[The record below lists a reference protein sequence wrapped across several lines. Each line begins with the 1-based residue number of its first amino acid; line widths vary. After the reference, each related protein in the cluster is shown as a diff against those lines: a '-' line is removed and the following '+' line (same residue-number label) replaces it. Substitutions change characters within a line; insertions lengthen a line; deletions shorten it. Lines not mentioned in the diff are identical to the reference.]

1 MANLIDHK
9 KWAITGGTRKES
21 TFTLINGSMKQSIAV
36 PGDETKYK
44 LEFNCLEIVN
54 PKSYFLFKVVT
65 LGGKHTY
72 LVPVNFLGPKSIE
85 IEFVTDI
92 RTMDIAL
99 IGSLTVSDIN
109 FCENGTLTQSQK
121 DSISKVESESD
132 KWDRIVDVT
141 NEQGNL
147 IASRLEGSI
156 NNALNSIFGGNGTME
171 IIDGT
176 IMFRDG
182 ATDAVSTMAMRINF
196 AGLAIADS
204 KKSDGSWDWKTFGTG
219 QGFTADYMTTGTL
232 SAITIDGVT
241 ITATDIVGGKITG
254 AVIDGGTTKEGII
267 KGYKIIGSTVI
278 AGDEAK
284 GNYISITPNTPF
296 RVYENNKVMIEIYSS
311 SDGGYMSICNINGE
325 ELYRVECDST
335 NRGCVMVTSPFIAT
349 ETGLFSLRT
358 NGRQEYGRSNNGAIL
373 LDASRRGSS
382 VANGGILLKTNDR
395 ISREVPDGDIE
406 MYSSGNVFVKVG
418 YSGWQSPNR
427 MTIDGH
433 VYCYGDMTVEGTL
446 TAPTRLSSK
455 NISELEVRNMELEE
469 QLIQEGLAR
478 SELEITLMEKGV
490 L

>member
-21 TFTLINGSMKQSIAV
+21 TFTLTNGSMKQSIAV

-72 LVPVNFLGPKSIE
+72 LVPVNFLGPNSIE

-99 IGSLTVSDIN
+99 IGSLTVADIN

-121 DSISKVESESD
+121 DSISKVESESE

-182 ATDAVSTMAMRINF
+182 ATDAASTMAMRINF

-204 KKSDGSWDWKTFGTG
+204 KKPDGTWDWKTFGTG

-254 AVIDGGTTKEGII
+254 AVIDGGTTKEGVI
-267 KGYKIIGSTVI
+267 KGYKIIGSEVI
-278 AGDEAK
+278 GGDSNGVHTLIAPGAPFKIKRGSNGIVAELWAHEVGGGSYLRLYGLEDLEGSEPKIELRSGGTFSSLNANKTSLDINVTAYAGQKASGRMNINVDKEFMVNKDGKMWIGVA
-284 GNYISITPNTPF
+284 
-296 RVYENNKVMIEIYSS
+296 ENNVCYFGQS
-311 SDGGYMSICNINGE
+311 
-325 ELYRVECDST
+325 
-335 NRGCVMVTSPFIAT
+335 GCQTYI
-349 ETGLFSLRT
+349 
-358 NGRQEYGRSNNGAIL
+358 
-373 LDASRRGSS
+373 
-382 VANGGILLKTNDR
+382 
-395 ISREVPDGDIE
+395 DGD
-406 MYSSGNVFVKVG
+406 
-418 YSGWQSPNR
+418 
-427 MTIDGH
+427 
-433 VYCYGDMTVEGTL
+433 VYLEN
-446 TAPTRLSSK
+446 PKSLSL
-455 NISELEVRNMELEE
+455 SELEVRNLELEYE
-469 QLIQEGLAR
+469 NRQLGLKQ
-478 SELEITLMEKGV
+478 SDMEVSLMERGI

>member
-21 TFTLINGSMKQSIAV
+21 TFTLTNGSMKQSIAV

-72 LVPVNFLGPKSIE
+72 LVPVNFLGPNSIE

-99 IGSLTVSDIN
+99 IGSLTVADIN

-121 DSISKVESESD
+121 DSISKVESESE

-182 ATDAVSTMAMRINF
+182 ATDAASTMAMRINF

-204 KKSDGSWDWKTFGTG
+204 KKPDGTWDWKTFGTG

-254 AVIDGGTTKEGII
+254 AVIDGGTTKEGVI
-267 KGYKIIGSTVI
+267 KGYAIEGGTVTGSTVI
-278 AGDEAK
+278 YSGDVET
-284 GNYISITPNTPF
+284 GNYILISPD
-296 RVYENNKVMIEIYSS
+296 NNIEIRKANKKLIDIFGAKGS
-311 SDGGYMSICNINGE
+311 GGYIKVFNVDGNETLRFWNDINTNYGRISSNNLRFAPSNDMYPNDRNSMFVSFGSGYKYIDIETDLFVSGTINGN
-325 ELYRVECDST
+325 T
-335 NRGCVMVTSPFIAT
+335 
-349 ETGLFSLRT
+349 
-358 NGRQEYGRSNNGAIL
+358 
-373 LDASRRGSS
+373 
-382 VANGGILLKTNDR
+382 
-395 ISREVPDGDIE
+395 
-406 MYSSGNVFVKVG
+406 MYS
-418 YSGWQSPNR
+418 R
-427 MTIDGH
+427 T
-433 VYCYGDMTVEGTL
+433 
-446 TAPTRLSSK
+446 
-455 NISELEVRNMELEE
+455 ISELEVSNMELK
-469 QLIQEGLAR
+469 QKLVNEGIAR
-478 SELEITLMEKGV
+478 SELEVTLMEKGV

>member
-21 TFTLINGSMKQSIAV
+21 TFTLTNGSMKQSIAV

-72 LVPVNFLGPKSIE
+72 LVPVNFLGPNSIE

-99 IGSLTVSDIN
+99 IGSLTVADIN

-132 KWDRIVDVT
+132 KWDRIADVT

-204 KKSDGSWDWKTFGTG
+204 KKSDGTWDWKTFGTG

-254 AVIDGGTTKEGII
+254 AVIDGGTTKEGVI

-278 AGDEAK
+278 GGNESGVYTKIDDANPLAVYRTTGKVAELWGAIDGSSYLNLYDKNGVEKFTISSGANQTSITQIQDTGSMYFNVNGELQITGHEGFKLYAWNRSSSPYIEVYRGYMNVGNPFIETYIDGSTVYINGAAK
-284 GNYISITPNTPF
+284 GLTFS
-296 RVYENNKVMIEIYSS
+296 EN
-311 SDGGYMSICNINGE
+311 
-325 ELYRVECDST
+325 
-335 NRGCVMVTSPFIAT
+335 
-349 ETGLFSLRT
+349 
-358 NGRQEYGRSNNGAIL
+358 
-373 LDASRRGSS
+373 
-382 VANGGILLKTNDR
+382 
-395 ISREVPDGDIE
+395 
-406 MYSSGNVFVKVG
+406 
-418 YSGWQSPNR
+418 
-427 MTIDGH
+427 
-433 VYCYGDMTVEGTL
+433 
-446 TAPTRLSSK
+446 
-455 NISELEVRNMELEE
+455 EVRMMELEYE
-469 QLIQEGLAR
+469 NRQLGLKQ
-478 SELEITLMEKGV
+478 SEMEVSLMERGV

>member
-1 MANLIDHK
+1 MANLIDNN
-9 KWAITGGTRKES
+9 KWYLTGGTRKDS
-21 TFTLINGSMKQSIAV
+21 TFTLANGSMKQSIAFS
-36 PGDETKYK
+36 GDETKYK

-72 LVPVNFLGPKSIE
+72 LVPVNFLGPNSIE

-99 IGSLTVSDIN
+99 IGSLTVADIN

-121 DSISKVESESD
+121 DAISKVESESD
-132 KWDRIVDVT
+132 KWDRIDKVT
-141 NEQGNL
+141 TEQGNL
-147 IASRLEGSI
+147 VASRLEGSI

-204 KKSDGSWDWKTFGTG
+204 KKSDGTWDWKTFGTG

-254 AVIDGGTTKEGII
+254 AVIDGGTTKEGVI

-278 AGDEAK
+278 GGNESGVYTKIDDTNPLAVYRAAG
-284 GNYISITPNTPF
+284 
-296 RVYENNKVMIEIYSS
+296 KVA
-311 SDGGYMSICNINGE
+311 
-325 ELYRVECDST
+325 ELW
-335 NRGCVMVTSPFIAT
+335 G
-349 ETGLFSLRT
+349 
-358 NGRQEYGRSNNGAIL
+358 
-373 LDASRRGSS
+373 
-382 VANGGILLKTNDR
+382 
-395 ISREVPDGDIE
+395 
-406 MYSSGNVFVKVG
+406 
-418 YSGWQSPNR
+418 
-427 MTIDGH
+427 TIDGSSYLNLYERNGTQKYS
-433 VYCYGDMTVEGTL
+433 VASGAGTTSTTTIRDTGSLETTANKLMSFNGVEGFKVYAWGKTDPYIEIHSGFIGVGNPFAETWIDGSKVYINGTVKGVTL
-446 TAPTRLSSK
+446 
-455 NISELEVRNMELEE
+455 SELEVANMELQAEN
-469 QLIQEGLAR
+469 QLLALKQ
-478 SELEITLMEKGV
+478 SELEVTLMEKGV

>member
-1 MANLIDHK
+1 MANLIDYN

-21 TFTLINGSMKQSIAV
+21 TFTLTNGSMKQSIAV

-72 LVPVNFLGPKSIE
+72 LVPVNFLGPNSIE

-92 RTMDIAL
+92 RTVDIAL
-99 IGSLTVSDIN
+99 IGSLTVADIN

-204 KKSDGSWDWKTFGTG
+204 KKPDGSWDWKTFGTG

-254 AVIDGGTTKEGII
+254 AVIDGGTTKEGVI
-267 KGYKIIGSTVI
+267 KGYAIEGGTVTGSTVI
-278 AGDEAK
+278 YSGDVET
-284 GNYISITPNTPF
+284 GNYILISPDDN
-296 RVYENNKVMIEIYSS
+296 IEIRKANKKLIDIFGAKGS
-311 SDGGYMSICNINGE
+311 GGYIKVFNVDGNETLRFWNDINTNYGRISSNNLRFAPSNDMYPNDRNSMFVSFGSGYRYIDIETDLFVSGTINGN
-325 ELYRVECDST
+325 T
-335 NRGCVMVTSPFIAT
+335 
-349 ETGLFSLRT
+349 
-358 NGRQEYGRSNNGAIL
+358 
-373 LDASRRGSS
+373 
-382 VANGGILLKTNDR
+382 
-395 ISREVPDGDIE
+395 
-406 MYSSGNVFVKVG
+406 MYS
-418 YSGWQSPNR
+418 R
-427 MTIDGH
+427 T
-433 VYCYGDMTVEGTL
+433 
-446 TAPTRLSSK
+446 
-455 NISELEVRNMELEE
+455 ISELEVSNMELK
-469 QLIQEGLAR
+469 QKLVNEGIAR
-478 SELEITLMEKGV
+478 SELEVTLMEKGV

>member
-1 MANLIDHK
+1 MANLIDYN
-9 KWAITGGTRKES
+9 KWTITDGTRKEC
-21 TFTLINGSMKQSIAV
+21 TFTLTNGSMKQSIAV

-65 LGGKHTY
+65 LDGKHTY
-72 LVPVNFLGPKSIE
+72 LVPVNFLGPNSIE
-85 IEFVTDI
+85 IELVQDI
-92 RTMDIAL
+92 RTIEVVL
-99 IGSLTVSDIN
+99 IGSLTVTDIN
-109 FCENGTLTQSQK
+109 FFENGTLTQSQK
-121 DSISKVESESD
+121 DSISKVESESE

-204 KKSDGSWDWKTFGTG
+204 KKPDGSWDWKTFGTG

-254 AVIDGGTTKEGII
+254 AIIDGGTTKEGVI

-278 AGDEAK
+278 G
-284 GNYISITPNTPF
+284 GNESGVYTKIDDANPLAVYRTTGKVAELWGAIDGSSYLNLYDKNGVEKFTISSGANQTSITQ
-296 RVYENNKVMIEIYSS
+296 IQ
-311 SDGGYMSICNINGE
+311 D
-325 ELYRVECDST
+325 
-335 NRGCVMVTSPFIAT
+335 
-349 ETGLFSLRT
+349 
-358 NGRQEYGRSNNGAIL
+358 
-373 LDASRRGSS
+373 
-382 VANGGILLKTNDR
+382 
-395 ISREVPDGDIE
+395 
-406 MYSSGNVFVKVG
+406 SGNVDLIVNGELQITGQSGFKLYAWNRTSSPYIDVNRSYMYVG
-418 YSGWQSPNR
+418 NPYIETVIEG
-427 MTIDGH
+427 T
-433 VYCYGDMTVEGTL
+433 TVEIKNWAKGL
-446 TAPTRLSSK
+446 TF
-455 NISELEVRNMELEE
+455 SEYDVRMMELEYE
-469 QLIQEGLAR
+469 NRQLGLKQ
-478 SELEITLMEKGV
+478 SEMEVVLMERGI